1 MRGRWAVND
10 ENASVEENNDKQMF
24 EILSQHIREPR
35 AQSHLMTEAEID
47 VGSQHPTCYHN
58 FPVLI

>member
-1 MRGRWAVND
+1 MKGQWAVNK
-10 ENASVEENNDKQMF
+10 EKASVEENNDKQMF

-47 VGSQHPTCYHN
+47 VGSQHPN
-58 FPVLI
+58 LLS